1 MRLEE
6 INARAEQIDKAN
18 PLTIDEMLK
27 VNLLEYK
34 QALFNKA
41 KKELKAEQ
49 IGLVNIDKIIRENL
63 N

>member
-1 MRLEE
+1 MRLQE